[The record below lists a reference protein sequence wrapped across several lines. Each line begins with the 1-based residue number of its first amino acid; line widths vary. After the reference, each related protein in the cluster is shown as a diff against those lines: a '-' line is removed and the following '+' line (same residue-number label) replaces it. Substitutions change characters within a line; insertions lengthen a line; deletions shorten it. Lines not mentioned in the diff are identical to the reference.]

1 MPKWPRTRRSL
12 PRAPVSRTDPA
23 ALYCAGLAS
32 PLPRFLL
39 DQKEEGQET
48 QVPIVGDEVGAMLQL
63 LCSLTR
69 PKRILE
75 LGSGIGY
82 STHWMLLGWPQARIT
97 SVDANPD
104 RIEEAR
110 AYLTRSG
117 GLPQVRLVNAWAEN
131 FLEQPDGPY
140 DLVFL
145 DATKKD
151 YPNLLDQC
159 YSLLGL
165 GGLLVVDNIFYQ
177 GKVLSPPEQLSPK
190 ELAQAQGMDRFNR
203 KVAAHP
209 GLDSHF
215 LPLGD
220 GLLIARKLA

>member
-1 MPKWPRTRRSL
+1 MLPKGQVRKP
-12 PRAPVSRTDPA
+12 DPA
-23 ALYCAGLAS
+23 AIYCASLAS
-32 PLPRFLL
+32 ALPQFLL
-39 DQKEEGQET
+39 NQKEEGQET

-69 PKRILE
+69 PKQILE

-82 STHWMLLGWPQARIT
+82 STHWMLLGWPQAQIT

-110 AYLTRSG
+110 GYLTQSG
-117 GLPQVRLVNAWAEN
+117 GLPQVRLVAAWAET
-131 FLEQPDGPY
+131 FLEQPGGPY
-140 DLVFL
+140 DLIFL

-159 YSLLGL
+159 YSLLGP
-165 GGLLVVDNIFYQ
+165 GGLLVVDNVFYQ
-177 GKVLSPPEQLSPK
+177 GKVLSPPELLSDK

-209 GLDSHF
+209 GLDSYF
-215 LPLGD
+215 LPFGD